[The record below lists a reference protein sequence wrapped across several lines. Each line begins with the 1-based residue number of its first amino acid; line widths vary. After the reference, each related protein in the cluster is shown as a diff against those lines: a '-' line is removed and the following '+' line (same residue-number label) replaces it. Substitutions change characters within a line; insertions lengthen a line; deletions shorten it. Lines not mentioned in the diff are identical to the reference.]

1 MVEAPL
7 AIGAPVSLPL
17 AGRQHRPAGSVIRVR
32 DVVIGDLPVV
42 AIAGPCAVE
51 DEEQLI
57 ATARAVK
64 AAGARMLRG
73 GAFKPRTSPYS
84 FQGLKHAGLRLLA
97 QARAETGLPV
107 VTDVMDARHLEA
119 VSATADMLQIGS
131 RNMQNFTLLEE
142 VGRCR
147 MPVLLKRGMGATL
160 AEYLQAAEYVMKGG
174 NEQVVLCERGIRT
187 FEPSTRNT
195 LDLNAI
201 PMLKRHT
208 HLPVIVDP
216 SHGTG
221 YDWMVAPLAG
231 AAVAAGADGLLIE
244 VHCDPAH
251 ALSDG
256 QHSLTPVAFERLM
269 TSVRAV
275 AAAVGRSC

>member
-1 MVEAPL
+1 L
-7 AIGAPVSLPL
+7 IGVSLPL
-17 AGRQHRPAGSVIRVR
+17 AGRQHRQAGSVARVR
-32 DVVIGDLPVV
+32 DVVVGGLSIV

-51 DEEQLI
+51 NEEQLI
-57 ATARAVK
+57 AAARAVK
-64 AAGARMLRG
+64 AAGASILRG

-84 FQGLKHAGLRLLA
+84 FQGLKHAGLQLLA

-107 VTDVMDARHLEA
+107 VTEVMDARHLEA
-119 VSATADMLQIGS
+119 VSASADMLQIGS

-147 MPVLLKRGMGATL
+147 MPVLLKRGMSATL
-160 AEYLQAAEYVMKGG
+160 AEYLQAAEYLMKGG

-221 YDWMVAPLAG
+221 HAWMVEPLAC
-231 AAVAAGADGLLIE
+231 AAIAAGADGLLIE
-244 VHCDPAH
+244 VHCDPAR

-256 QHSLTPVAFERLM
+256 QHSLTPAEFERLM